1 MIVIETPMTSD
12 KLTTPTPGPWHTQGR
27 YIVPADNGPSIGSA
41 VALKAPS
48 LKKQPDYDA
57 QALINARLM
66 AAAPELLA
74 ALNELVA
81 EADSPQGW
89 DGHAHPHT
97 YGFQMA
103 RDILSKLKI

>member
-27 YIVPADNGPSIGSA
+27 YIVPVDDGPSIGSA

-66 AAAPELLA
+66 AAAPCMHDGLCK
-74 ALNELVA
+74 ALTMLQDRFSTTAQREALEDQITRILVNL
-81 EADSPQGW
+81 ERP
-89 DGHAHPHT
+89 
-97 YGFQMA
+97 
-103 RDILSKLKI
+103 L